1 MEECI
6 IEEKF
11 LKGKS
16 ASFYDRRIAYLKGQ
30 GDLQEVKNVRYRN
43 VKTGEEYLALCLGF
57 GWPGERY
64 GFALVLA
71 ALENKKDKNRPIF
84 KVLEEIE
91 KKDVFDLL
99 YEAHGLKK
107 KYGEKCLEIPFQC
120 YGDQLHTS
128 NKFIEKFNDMFRVAG
143 KKEFFYLTTHSIHSA
158 DAKEPDRFQF
168 FCNMIYTLGKAGRIK
183 LKPHPRI
190 EAYINL
196 LGDDRVHKAT
206 AKEYPAIFALG
217 SALLALYVYKPY
229 LEGIEPPG
237 KTFSTIRNEF
247 EDYIIQET
255 IQQEKFYGIEDDFD
269 YGEIERVEECK
280 PTIPGED

>member
-1 MEECI
+1 MEACI

-11 LKGKS
+11 LKGQ
-16 ASFYDRRIAYLKGQ
+16 AITFYDRRIAHLKGQ

-43 VKTGEEYLALCLGF
+43 IKTGEEYLALCLGF

-71 ALENKKDKNRPIF
+71 ALENKKDKNKPIF
-84 KVLEEIE
+84 KVLEEAEE
-91 KKDVFDLL
+91 KDIFDLL
-99 YEAHGLKK
+99 YKAHGLKK
-107 KYGEKCLEIPFQC
+107 KYGEKCLEIPFMC
-120 YGDQLHTS
+120 YGDPFHTD
-128 NKFIEKFNDMFRVAG
+128 NKFIEKFNDMLRAAG
-143 KKEFFYLTTHSIHSA
+143 KKEHFFLTTHGIYSK
-158 DAKEPDRFQF
+158 DAKESDRFQF
-168 FCNMIYTLGKAGRIK
+168 FCNMIYSLGKARRIK

-229 LEGIEPPG
+229 MEGIEPPG
-237 KTFSTIRNEF
+237 KTYPTIREKEY
-247 EDYIIQET
+247 EDYLAHEAR
-255 IQQEKFYGIEDDFD
+255 QQEEFYGIEDFD

-280 PTIPGED
+280 NTMPGEE

>member
-1 MEECI
+1 MDECI
-6 IEEKF
+6 IEEIF

-16 ASFYDRRIAYLKGQ
+16 ISFYDRRIAYLKGQ

-43 VKTGEEYLALCLGF
+43 IKTGEEYLALCSGF
-57 GWPGERY
+57 GWPGQRY

-71 ALENKKDKNRPIF
+71 ALENKKDKSKPIF

-91 KKDVFDLL
+91 EKDVFDLL
-99 YEAHGLKK
+99 YKAHGLKK
-107 KYGEKCLEIPFQC
+107 KYGEKCLEIPFMV
-120 YGDQLHTS
+120 YGDPFHTG
-128 NKFIEKFNDMFRVAG
+128 NKFIEKFNDRIRAAG
-143 KKEFFYLTTHSIHSA
+143 KKEFFYLTTQAIHSA

-168 FCNMIYTLGKAGRIK
+168 FCNMIYTLGKASRIK

-206 AKEYPAIFALG
+206 ASEYPAIFALG

-229 LEGIEPPG
+229 MEGIEPPG
-237 KTFSTIRNEF
+237 KVFSTIRDEY
-247 EDYIIQET
+247 EDYIAHET
-255 IQQEKFYGIEDDFD
+255 RQQEEFYGIEDDFD

-280 PTIPGED
+280 NTIPGED